1 MTQKE
6 KTLVLKD
13 LSMRLPY
20 GVIINIKLC
29 EGHYIKRRLTCLNFD
44 CSEVNNLFKVEKVK
58 PYLRP
63 LAKMTDEERVWFR
76 KNGGVMS
83 YNPKNRTWA
92 ISALAPEAFYWMLA
106 NMFDINGL
114 IPKGLAIDMTDYKDL
129 RNF

>member
-1 MTQKE
+1 MSEETL
-6 KTLVLKD
+6 LVLKD

-76 KNGGVMS
+76 KDGGVMS
-83 YNPKNRTWA
+83 YNPENCTWA
-92 ISALAPEAFYWMLA
+92 ISALAPEAFYWLLA

-114 IPKGLAIDMTDYKDL
+114 IPKGLAIDMTDYNDL